1 MMVAPEPRVVTIEG
15 RKVLITERRPPL
27 PPSLQLLLEGGRDAT
42 GRYWAPL
49 RVLKRRPLQF
59 AGARS
64 ACLAEDHRLIDWL
77 DGFHVGSDG
86 FTRSLHLA
94 ACEDCGSVCVRDA
107 SFDTLERL
115 DPQGRGEALS
125 VRRPPRRKDHVIG
138 WYSGARPANR
148 EYR

>member
-1 MMVAPEPRVVTIEG
+1 MVAPEPRVAVIEG
-15 RKVLITERRPPL
+15 RKALIIERHPPL
-27 PPSLQLLLEGGRDAT
+27 PPSLQLLLEGGRDGT
-42 GRYWAPL
+42 GRYWPPM
-49 RVLKRRPLQF
+49 RVFQRRILHL

-64 ACLAEDHRLIDWL
+64 ACLAEDHRLAPWL

-86 FTRSLHLA
+86 LTRSLHLD
-94 ACEDCGSVCVRDA
+94 ACQDCGSVCVRDS

-115 DPQGRGEALS
+115 DPAGRGEALS
-125 VRRPPRRKDHVIG
+125 ARRPPRRKDHVIG